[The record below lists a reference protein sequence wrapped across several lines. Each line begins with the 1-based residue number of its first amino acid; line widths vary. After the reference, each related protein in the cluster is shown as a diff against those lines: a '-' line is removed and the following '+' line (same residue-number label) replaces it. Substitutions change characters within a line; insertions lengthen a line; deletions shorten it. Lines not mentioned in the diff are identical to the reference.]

1 MARGAGGGGEWG
13 ESWLGLGLRALLCTT
28 LPPNLDPGPGH
39 SLCAE
44 EHQEEQRGEGLGLVE
59 TLYHRAAPHRGT
71 AVRGADPEQ
80 RRT

>member
-1 MARGAGGGGEWG
+1 MAVLVVGRILAGTGTEN
-13 ESWLGLGLRALLCTT
+13 LAVRHLQ
-28 LPPNLDPGPGH
+28 PNLDSRPGH

-44 EHQEEQRGEGLGLVE
+44 EHQEEQRGEGLALVE
-59 TLYHRAAPHRGT
+59 ALYHRAASHRGT